1 MEPASSAKGTASL
14 LAMNKAG
21 RGHAGSSP
29 LGLWAV
35 EGCMQT
41 RPVGPHQSVCALDQE
56 EPRASPVCAA
66 VVPVSMAGDQASA
79 VVREERSLLD
89 P

>member
-1 MEPASSAKGTASL
+1 
-14 LAMNKAG
+14 
-21 RGHAGSSP
+21 
-29 LGLWAV
+29 
-35 EGCMQT
+35 MQT